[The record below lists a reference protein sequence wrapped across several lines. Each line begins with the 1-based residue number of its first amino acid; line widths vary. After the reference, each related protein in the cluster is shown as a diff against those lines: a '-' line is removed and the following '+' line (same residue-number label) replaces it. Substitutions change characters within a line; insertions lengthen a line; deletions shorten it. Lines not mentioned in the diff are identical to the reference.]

1 MKMEKENYPQVYL
14 EECKY
19 KSKKIK
25 MTKFINTA
33 LESEAE
39 SEVESDAELE

>member
-25 MTKFINTA
+25 MIKFIDTEW
-33 LESEAE
+33 ESETE
-39 SEVESDAELE
+39 SEL